1 MTGSL
6 TTIIIKLSF
15 LSLLIF
21 LTACQ
26 TSPAYWPNK
35 STPSLTDEFEPY
47 YNPIKI
53 KTADKLELTHWYARK
68 KLPVILVFHSNAGN
82 LQQRWSFNFNKRPRI
97 FKYNF
102 LLQAGYSVLIASYR
116 GYGNNPGSP
125 TEQHLIKDAEIILQW
140 LMKNENI
147 SSKDII
153 LFGESLGSAVS
164 IALAEKYQ
172 VKGLILEGAPSSFVD
187 VGKNLFPFVSKTRIK
202 KILKE
207 NTWNS
212 KERIQKVYSPILFL
226 HRTKD
231 YMVSLKL
238 GKKLFE
244 SANDPKKLFI
254 LKGKGHINTLKHIH
268 AQEAVLKFISQPH
281 CILNKK

>member
-1 MTGSL
+1 MPGSL
-6 TTIIIKLSF
+6 MTTITNLSF
-15 LSLLIF
+15 LSLLLC

-35 STPSLTDEFEPY
+35 STPSLTKEFEPHY
-47 YNPIKI
+47 RPIKV
-53 KTADKLELTHWYARK
+53 KTADNLELTHWYARK

-82 LQQRWSFNFNKRPRI
+82 LQQRWALNFNKRPRI

-102 LLQAGYSVLIASYR
+102 LLQAGYSVFIASYR
-116 GYGNNPGSP
+116 GYGSNPGSP
-125 TEQHLIKDAEIILQW
+125 TEQSLIKDAETILQW
-140 LMKNENI
+140 LMKNENL
-147 SSKDII
+147 SPEDII

-164 IALAEKYQ
+164 IALAEKYP
-172 VKGLILEGAPSSFVD
+172 VKGLIVEGAPSSFVD
-187 VGKNLFPFVSKTRIK
+187 VGKRLFPFVSRTQMK

-207 NTWNS
+207 NSWNS

-231 YMVSLKL
+231 YMVSFKL

-244 SANDPKKLFI
+244 SANEPKKLLT
-254 LKGKGHINTLKHIH
+254 LKGRGHINTLKHIH
-268 AQEAVLKFISQPH
+268 AQEAVLEFISQPH
-281 CILNKK
+281 SILNKK